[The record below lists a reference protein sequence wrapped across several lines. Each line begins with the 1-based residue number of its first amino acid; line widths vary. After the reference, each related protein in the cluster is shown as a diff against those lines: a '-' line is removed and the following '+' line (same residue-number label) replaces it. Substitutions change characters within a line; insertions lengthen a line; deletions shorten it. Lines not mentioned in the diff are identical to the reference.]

1 MGTSRPD
8 QADPPE
14 DRQEC
19 LGYRAVTDSPSGNQ
33 GPGIGIQQHREA
45 VKHGNLQVSGP
56 ALVRS
61 ATLRDMTPEERFEM
75 HEQWLHSMDSNHAQ
89 FAEELAN
96 QRQLFSEQLSELLG
110 AVATIATHMSGLA
123 QGLAELRAIVET
135 HIRFHGD
142 GNQPAGSN

>member
-1 MGTSRPD
+1 
-8 QADPPE
+8 
-14 DRQEC
+14 
-19 LGYRAVTDSPSGNQ
+19 
-33 GPGIGIQQHREA
+33 
-45 VKHGNLQVSGP
+45 
-56 ALVRS
+56 
-61 ATLRDMTPEERFEM
+61 MTPEERFEM

-96 QRQLFSEQLSELLG
+96 QRQLFSEELASQRQLLSELLG

-142 GNQPAGSN
+142 GNQPAGSS